1 MKRTVSNT
9 PLQALV
15 LLNDPTY
22 IEGARVFGERI
33 IKEGGSSTSDRLGW
47 AFRRALSRKPTAEEL
62 PILMGLYK
70 KHLNEFTADRESAQQ
85 LISTGQWPI
94 PDDLD
99 ASELAAW
106 TSVAR
111 VVLNLHETITR
122 F

>member
-1 MKRTVSNT
+1 MNV
-9 PLQALV
+9 
-15 LLNDPTY
+15 
-22 IEGARVFGERI
+22 
-33 IKEGGSSTSDRLGW
+33 
-47 AFRRALSRKPTAEEL
+47 LSRRVAQVPATDWAGLSEERFLASQPQEEL